1 MTSRLAG
8 AMLCLQLP
16 AIAMA
21 QDAVQA
27 PRPTAPYVVS
37 ACPFECCVYGTWRFL
52 TSADVRSEP
61 LPAAPVVAMIRAG
74 QSVRAT
80 RGQVRMD
87 TLGIVLV
94 RRDFRD
100 EHFRNDYRAG
110 DTLLVL
116 DYVGEGYSRVWVRG
130 ERRMLDLSF
139 VLSEHGPPVGRDSA
153 AMVELRA
160 PARQWWAQV
169 TLPVPV
175 AKDSGARPAARTG
188 WVHMTPEI
196 DVRGADACGVDSP
209 SHGNSTTEDTEV
221 ARRSLAA
228 GSL

>member
-1 MTSRLAG
+1 MRARRAG
-8 AMLCLQLP
+8 AMLCLALP
-16 AIAMA
+16 AIAGA
-21 QDAVQA
+21 QDAVQT

-52 TSADVRSEP
+52 TAAGVRPNP
-61 LPAAPVVAMIRAG
+61 LLATPVVATIRAG

-80 RGQVRMD
+80 RGHVRMD
-87 TLGIVLV
+87 TLGLVLV

-100 EHFRNDYRAG
+100 ENFRNEYRAG

-130 ERRMLDLSF
+130 ERRTLDLSF
-139 VLSEHGPPVGRDSA
+139 VLSEHGPPAGRDSA

-175 AKDSGARPAARTG
+175 AKDTGARPAVRSG
-188 WVHMTPEI
+188 WVHMTLDI
-196 DVRGADACGVDSP
+196 DVRGADACGVDTP
-209 SHGNSTTEDTEV
+209 
-221 ARRSLAA
+221 ARESLP
-228 GSL
+228 